1 MTIKRSIATASFYFL
16 LFTVLSGQQ
25 QDQPTD
31 SSHFSAELPF
41 LIETLASADSVGT
54 ELNVPNVFT
63 PNGDDVNDYF
73 EVTTDGTT
81 IYEFTV
87 FTRYGTRVYYSL
99 SPRIFWD
106 GQSSGGK
113 DLSEGIYYYV
123 IEETGGSEPFE
134 KAGFIHLFR

>member
-1 MTIKRSIATASFYFL
+1 MTINRFIATACFYCL
-16 LFTVLSGQQ
+16 LSTVLSGQH

-31 SSHFSAELPF
+31 SSSFFAEQPF
-41 LIETLASADSVGT
+41 VIETLASTDSAGT

-63 PNGDDVNDYF
+63 PNGDNINDYF

-81 IYEFTV
+81 IYEFTI

-106 GQSSGGK
+106 GQSSGGL

-123 IEETGGSEPFE
+123 IEETGDSEPFE

>member
-1 MTIKRSIATASFYFL
+1 MTLQRSITTACFYCL
-16 LFTVLSGQQ
+16 LFTVLSGQH
-25 QDQPTD
+25 QDTSGD
-31 SSHFSAELPF
+31 STLLPIEQLF
-41 LIETLASADSVGT
+41 VIETLASTDSVGT

-63 PNGDDVNDYF
+63 PNGDNINDYF
-73 EVTTDGTT
+73 EVKTDGTT

-87 FTRYGTRVYYSL
+87 FTRTGARVYYSM

-106 GQSSGGK
+106 GQSSGGH

-123 IEETGGSEPFE
+123 IEETGDSEPFE

>member
-1 MTIKRSIATASFYFL
+1 MTIKRSIATACFCCL
-16 LFTVLSGQQ
+16 LFTVLSGQYL
-25 QDQPTD
+25 DQPID
-31 SSHFSAELPF
+31 SSRFSAEQSF
-41 LIETLASADSVGT
+41 LIETLASTDSVDNV
-54 ELNVPNVFT
+54 LSVPNVFT
-63 PNGDDVNDYF
+63 PNGDDINDHF

-81 IYEFTV
+81 IYEFSV

-106 GQSSGGK
+106 GQSSGGL

-123 IEETGGSEPFE
+123 IEETGNSEPFE